1 MYSLLLP
8 LFLIIEKI
16 AHSLAFFPF
25 LFSKYLV
32 HTA

>member
-1 MYSLLLP
+1 LYRADARQ
-8 LFLIIEKI
+8 FIIEKFEY
-16 AHSLAFFPF
+16 SLAFFPF